1 MRAADQHLE
10 DADVSKDDADAKAA
24 RERQSTALGA
34 VVGRNVRRIRE
45 ERLITQGE
53 LGDLWKAHG
62 LNWARSKISALE
74 SGHRPQI
81 SAAELFLM
89 AVSLQVT
96 VPGLLAIEGLIRLEP
111 YDVDM
116 EANQAMQLLAGDQSQ
131 SKLVWSWAEGTSTDD
146 SWKQLSTNSG
156 ESEAATARWA
166 KLFNMDAPLFIDFTR
181 RVFDGLTLT
190 EERNRQLEGLGDVT
204 FQQRTALRGH
214 VTRRLLGQLEQFL
227 EHHGADIE

>member
-1 MRAADQHLE
+1 MSPADHHLE
-10 DADVSKDDADAKAA
+10 NADVSGDDADAKAP
-24 RERQSTALGA
+24 RGRQSTALGA
-34 VVGRNVRRIRE
+34 VVGQNVRRIRE

-81 SAAELFLM
+81 SAAELLVM

-96 VPGLLAIEGLIRLEP
+96 VSGLLAIEGLIRLEP

-116 EANQAMQLLAGDQSQ
+116 EANQVMQLLAGDQSQ
-131 SKLVWSWAEGTSTDD
+131 SKPDQSWAKEKTRILVWSQPSTRSD
-146 SWKQLSTNSG
+146 
-156 ESEAATARWA
+156 ESEAAAAKWA
-166 KLFNMDAPLFIDFTR
+166 ESFNMAPHLFIRFTR
-181 RVFDGLTLT
+181 RVFDGRTLT
-190 EERNRQLEGLGDVT
+190 EERDRQLENLGDVT
-204 FQQRTALRGH
+204 FQRRTALRGH

-227 EHHGADIE
+227 EDHGADID